1 MFGLSKNDMNP
12 ISDST
17 YVQPTYLP
25 ALLCLKEKLIMI
37 RALIQEPKQLDN
49 DIEVYLNHWLKK
61 FYCCGTSKGV
71 RT

>member
-25 ALLCLKEKLIMI
+25 TCLAMLEG
-37 RALIQEPKQLDN
+37 
-49 DIEVYLNHWLKK
+49 EVY
-61 FYCCGTSKGV
+61 YDTSTYT
-71 RT
+71 RTKAT